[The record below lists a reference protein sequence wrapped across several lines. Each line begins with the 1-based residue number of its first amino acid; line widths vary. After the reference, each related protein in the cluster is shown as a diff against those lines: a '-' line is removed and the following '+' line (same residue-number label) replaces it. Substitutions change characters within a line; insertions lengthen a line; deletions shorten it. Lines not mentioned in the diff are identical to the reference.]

1 MNRFMRSL
9 RAKVMSLTA
18 DEAILLDDI
27 ISKLRDNLAFFDA
40 DSGDHLSDKERA
52 ALARFSLRVVE
63 MRKHGTSQ
71 H

>member
-1 MNRFMRSL
+1 
-9 RAKVMSLTA
+9 MSLTA

-40 DSGDHLSDKERA
+40 DSDHLSDKERA

>member
-1 MNRFMRSL
+1 MRSL

-18 DEAILLDDI
+18 DEAILLDDVI
-27 ISKLRDNLAFFDA
+27 CKLRDTLL
-40 DSGDHLSDKERA
+40 DSFGDDYLDPKERA

-63 MRKHGTSQ
+63 MRKHGASR